1 MEILL
6 YFLAGVVL
14 ASVGAYFV
22 LRSVKSSAVAAQ
34 EKALADAAIMA
45 EEKKKAEIARL
56 QAELEN
62 AKNNLQKAEDNLDK
76 AQNQA
81 KVDLEQAKADAQK
94 SVDKAKAEA
103 EERYE
108 KQLNEYKSAQKEA
121 DSKLNDLHQQ
131 ALDRMKAELEAKTHD
146 MLAKR
151 QSEFAESSKEKL
163 ESLLNPFKTDLENMK
178 KSVDANK
185 EEQIRLQSSMETNIN
200 NLIKQTS
207 LTAESANSLADALKH
222 KGKVHGDWGERVLEE
237 ILEES
242 GLREGLEYEKQ
253 SVVEDENSA
262 KYRPDVIIH
271 FPEGK
276 NLIIDS
282 KASLTAYTEALE
294 AETDDERKSAVKR
307 HSESVKKHVK
317 ELTDKRYQDNVE
329 NAMQYVLMFIPNE
342 GAYVMALNDNP
353 KLLQEAYRK
362 GVIIVNPTNLMMT
375 LHLVLIAW
383 QQTRQEDNCRD
394 IIDKANKMY
403 EKLIGVVDSFTV
415 LGTHLQN
422 AQIKYKEG
430 FDRLCDGDGNL
441 LKKMNELKGLGVTS
455 TKKIKTTNSKKRKI
469 ADPNIEEVSALES
482 GEVIEDTNEQ

>member
-6 YFLAGVVL
+6 YFLSGVVL

-22 LRSVKSSAVAAQ
+22 VRSVKSAAAVAQ
-34 EKALADAAIMA
+34 EKALADAAKTAGA
-45 EEKKKAEIARL
+45 EKEAAVAKL
-56 QAELEN
+56 QADLDNANAKLQETKDNLEN
-62 AKNNLQKAEDNLDK
+62 LR
-76 AQNQA
+76 NQA
-81 KVDLEQAKADAQK
+81 KEDLNQAKIDAQE
-94 SVDKAKAEA
+94 SVDKAKAES
-103 EERYE
+103 ERR
-108 KQLNEYKSAQKEA
+108 YKEMLSAQQQAQDAAQKEL
-121 DSKLNDLHQQ
+121 DRLHQES
-131 ALDRMKAELEAKTHD
+131 LKAMAEKLENKTRD
-146 MLAKR
+146 MLKER
-151 QSEFAESSKEKL
+151 QDEFSKNSKERL

-207 LTAESANSLADALKH
+207 LTAESANTLADALKH

-253 SVVEDENSA
+253 SVVEDENNA
-262 KYRPDVIIH
+262 KLRPDVIIH

-276 NLIIDS
+276 NLIVDS

-294 AETDDERKSAVKR
+294 AENEDERKDAVKR
-307 HSESVKKHVK
+307 HSESVKKHIK
-317 ELTDKRYQDNVE
+317 ELADKQYQDNVE

-353 KLLQEAYRK
+353 KLLQEAYRQ

-375 LHLVLIAW
+375 LNLVLIAW

-403 EKLIGVVDSFTV
+403 EKLIGVVESFTAV
-415 LGTHLQN
+415 GTHLQT
-422 AQIKYKEG
+422 AQKKFNEG
-430 FDRLCDGDGNL
+430 YGRLCDGDGNL
-441 LKKMNELKGLGVTS
+441 LKKMSELKELGVTS
-455 TKKIKTTNSKKRKI
+455 TKKIKTTNSKKRQI
-469 ADPNIEEVSALES
+469 AASDIDDIPALES
-482 GEVIEDTNEQ
+482 GEVIEEQNV

>member
-6 YFLAGVVL
+6 YFLAGFVL

-22 LRSVKSSAVAAQ
+22 VRSVKSSAAAAQ
-34 EKALADAAIMA
+34 EKALADAAIRA
-45 EEKKKAEIARL
+45 EAEKNAAVAKL
-56 QAELEN
+56 QADLEN
-62 AKNNLQKAEDNLDK
+62 AEKNLKNTESALSEAKKQSNADVERVKEEEKSRYSELLTK
-76 AQNQA
+76 QQQAQ
-81 KVDLEQAKADAQK
+81 
-94 SVDKAKAEA
+94 EA
-103 EERYE
+103 
-108 KQLNEYKSAQKEA
+108 AQKEL
-121 DSKLNDLHQQ
+121 KELHQQ
-131 ALDRMKAELEAKTHD
+131 ALNTIKEQIETKTRD
-146 MLAKR
+146 MLKDR
-151 QSEFAESSKEKL
+151 QDEFSKNSKEKL

-185 EEQIRLQSSMETNIN
+185 EEQIRLQTSMETNIN
-200 NLIKQTS
+200 NLIKQTN
-207 LTAESANSLADALKH
+207 LTAESANTLADALKH

-253 SVVEDENSA
+253 SVVEDEENA

-276 NLIIDS
+276 NLIVDS

-294 AETDDERKSAVKR
+294 AETEDERKDAVKR
-307 HSESVKKHVK
+307 HSESVRKHIK

-353 KLLQEAYRK
+353 KLLQEAYRQ

-375 LHLVLIAW
+375 LNLVLIAW

-403 EKLIGVVDSFTV
+403 EKLIGVVESFTA
-415 LGTHLQN
+415 LGTSLQTV
-422 AQIKYKEG
+422 QKRYKEG

-455 TKKIKTTNSKKRKI
+455 TKKVKATNSKKRKI
-469 ADPNIEEVSALES
+469 ENPDIEEVSALES
-482 GEVIEDTNEQ
+482 GEENEE